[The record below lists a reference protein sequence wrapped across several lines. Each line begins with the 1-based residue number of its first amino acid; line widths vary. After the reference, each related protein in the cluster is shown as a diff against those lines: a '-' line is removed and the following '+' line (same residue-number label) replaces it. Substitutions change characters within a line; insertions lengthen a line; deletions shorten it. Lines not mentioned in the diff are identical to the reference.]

1 MCFKKIN
8 FEINHYNM
16 EEFHSAT
23 QDIPACSYL
32 FQKND
37 INHDNFDW
45 RKNPYAA
52 LPQCLGLCS
61 EKL

>member
-1 MCFKKIN
+1 
-8 FEINHYNM
+8 M

-23 QDIPACSYL
+23 EDIPACSYL
-32 FQKND
+32 FQEND

-52 LPQCLGLCS
+52 VPQCLGLCS
-61 EKL
+61 EKIFNGLFI